1 LQLTL
6 RSAGRQDHSIAGA
19 LCHAGSL
26 ALRQQLLHHRRR
38 CTGNDAM
45 LKKIGLVLVALVAA
59 LLLFAA
65 TRPNSFSVERRIVIQ
80 APPEKIQP
88 LIVDFHRWADWSPW
102 EKLDAAMK
110 RIFGGPPAGVGAT
123 YAWQGNKD
131 VGSGRMEVKTAAL
144 DKVSIQLDFIEPFEA
159 RNTADFMLSPKE
171 RGTEVRWVMFGP
183 APFVTKLMGVFV
195 SMDSMIGKD
204 FELGLAQLKVA
215 AEK

>member
-1 LQLTL
+1 
-6 RSAGRQDHSIAGA
+6 
-19 LCHAGSL
+19 
-26 ALRQQLLHHRRR
+26 
-38 CTGNDAM
+38 M

-88 LIVDFHRWADWSPW
+88 LIADFHRWADWSPW
-102 EKLDAAMK
+102 EGLDPAMK
-110 RIFGGPPAGVGAT
+110 RTFGGPPAGVGAT
-123 YAWQGNKD
+123 YGWQGNKD
-131 VGSGRMEVKTAAL
+131 VGSGRMEVKAAAP
-144 DKVSIQLDFIEPFEA
+144 DKVSIQLDFIEPFEGHNTTDFVLA
-159 RNTADFMLSPKE
+159 RGE
-171 RGTEVRWVMFGP
+171 GGTDVRWVMSGP

-204 FELGLAQLKVA
+204 FEAGLANMKAA